1 MVWFG
6 MEGSESQ
13 TVNRLYNNQ
22 AGILPLNRGRYR
34 AARAATKYKNIKI
47 YAEMEASTEASRE
60 KMKTI
65 ESFSLGN
72 LVRELKSK
80 I

>member
-1 MVWFG
+1 MN
-6 MEGSESQ
+6 E
-13 TVNRLYNNQ
+13 
-22 AGILPLNRGRYR
+22 GRYR
-34 AARAATKYKNIKI
+34 AARAATKYKMYSK
-47 YAEMEASTEASRE
+47 MEASTEASRE

>member
-1 MVWFG
+1 MVWKALNPKQ
-6 MEGSESQ
+6 SIAYNSQ
-13 TVNRLYNNQ
+13 I
-22 AGILPLNRGRYR
+22 GITPLNR
-34 AARAATKYKNIKI
+34 AARAATKYKMYSK
-47 YAEMEASTEASRE
+47 MEASTEASRE

>member
-22 AGILPLNRGRYR
+22 VGILPLNRGRYR
-34 AARAATKYKNIKI
+34 AARAATKYKMYSK
-47 YAEMEASTEASRE
+47 MEASTEASRE